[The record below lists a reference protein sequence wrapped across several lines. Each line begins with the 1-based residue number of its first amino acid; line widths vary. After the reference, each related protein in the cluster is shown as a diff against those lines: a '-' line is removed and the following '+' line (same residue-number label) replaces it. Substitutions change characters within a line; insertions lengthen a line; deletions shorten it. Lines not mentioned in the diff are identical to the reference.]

1 MKIVFFSF
9 SRGLPFPIEP
19 DWDNMRSQDWSNWV
33 KWSCKIFY
41 HNIVRCTKVHFI
53 CSSNI
58 LCRAGFKEENIATL
72 PAHSESHYVT
82 PPHIYCDITHRIN
95 PSGGVWV
102 GIFTY
107 KVTKH
112 ICQGMTWTNPRSCAD
127 SPSVLYEMGS
137 VKSPA
142 SQILL
147 HHSIS
152 LFSLYCT
159 SSSDI
164 SSYGGDGGV
173 YLRKYFFLSC
183 EKKCICKDESS
194 STGKEEIEE
203 EYLSRNVNCSLERRS
218 VFARKYIFLSSF
230 CPFSGIP
237 SASHWLHQ
245 HLIPLHYLHWP
256 SFQNRATLQPLSL
269 WVFLIRKG
277 KYQICMAFFPKQS
290 YSQTTFSRRFFDQK
304 RKKHTYLAL
313 LPK

>member
-1 MKIVFFSF
+1 
-9 SRGLPFPIEP
+9 
-19 DWDNMRSQDWSNWV
+19 
-33 KWSCKIFY
+33 
-41 HNIVRCTKVHFI
+41 
-53 CSSNI
+53 
-58 LCRAGFKEENIATL
+58 
-72 PAHSESHYVT
+72 
-82 PPHIYCDITHRIN
+82 
-95 PSGGVWV
+95 
-102 GIFTY
+102 
-107 KVTKH
+107 
-112 ICQGMTWTNPRSCAD
+112 
-127 SPSVLYEMGS
+127 MGS

-159 SSSDI
+159 SSPDI

-194 STGKEEIEE
+194 FTGKEEIEE

-237 SASHWLHQ
+237 SASHWLHR

-269 WVFLIRKG
+269 WDFLIRKG
-277 KYQICMAFFPKQS
+277 KYQTYMALFPKQS
-290 YSQTTFSRRFFDQK
+290 YSQTTFSMIFLSEK
-304 RKKHTYLAL
+304 KKHTYLVCF
-313 LPK
+313 PKQSTMKLHEKKNKIGNTTHVNIFWHYFQKRAFFETFTACDFREISRKGKPTNIFSKRKT

>member
-1 MKIVFFSF
+1 M
-9 SRGLPFPIEP
+9 
-19 DWDNMRSQDWSNWV
+19 
-33 KWSCKIFY
+33 
-41 HNIVRCTKVHFI
+41 
-53 CSSNI
+53 
-58 LCRAGFKEENIATL
+58 
-72 PAHSESHYVT
+72 
-82 PPHIYCDITHRIN
+82 
-95 PSGGVWV
+95 
-102 GIFTY
+102 
-107 KVTKH
+107 
-112 ICQGMTWTNPRSCAD
+112 
-127 SPSVLYEMGS
+127 LYEMGS

-159 SSSDI
+159 SSPDI

-194 STGKEEIEE
+194 FTGKEEIEE

-237 SASHWLHQ
+237 SASHWLHL

-269 WVFLIRKG
+269 
-277 KYQICMAFFPKQS
+277 
-290 YSQTTFSRRFFDQK
+290 
-304 RKKHTYLAL
+304 
-313 LPK
+313 

>member
-1 MKIVFFSF
+1 
-9 SRGLPFPIEP
+9 
-19 DWDNMRSQDWSNWV
+19 
-33 KWSCKIFY
+33 
-41 HNIVRCTKVHFI
+41 
-53 CSSNI
+53 
-58 LCRAGFKEENIATL
+58 
-72 PAHSESHYVT
+72 
-82 PPHIYCDITHRIN
+82 
-95 PSGGVWV
+95 
-102 GIFTY
+102 
-107 KVTKH
+107 
-112 ICQGMTWTNPRSCAD
+112 MTWTNPRSCAD

-159 SSSDI
+159 SSPDI

-194 STGKEEIEE
+194 FTGKEEIEE

-237 SASHWLHQ
+237 SASHWLHR

-269 WVFLIRKG
+269 WDFLIRKG
-277 KYQICMAFFPKQS
+277 KYQTYMAFLPKQS
-290 YSQTTFSRRFFDQK
+290 FSQTTISIIFFDQK
-304 RKKHTYLAL
+304 RKNTHTWSAFQNRATLK
-313 LPK
+313 PWNCMNKQKTK

>member
-1 MKIVFFSF
+1 M
-9 SRGLPFPIEP
+9 
-19 DWDNMRSQDWSNWV
+19 
-33 KWSCKIFY
+33 
-41 HNIVRCTKVHFI
+41 
-53 CSSNI
+53 
-58 LCRAGFKEENIATL
+58 
-72 PAHSESHYVT
+72 
-82 PPHIYCDITHRIN
+82 
-95 PSGGVWV
+95 
-102 GIFTY
+102 
-107 KVTKH
+107 
-112 ICQGMTWTNPRSCAD
+112 
-127 SPSVLYEMGS
+127 LYEMGS

-159 SSSDI
+159 SSPDI

-194 STGKEEIEE
+194 FTGKEEIEE

-256 SFQNRATLQPLSL
+256 SFQNRATLQPLTL
-269 WVFLIRKG
+269 RDF
-277 KYQICMAFFPKQS
+277 
-290 YSQTTFSRRFFDQK
+290 
-304 RKKHTYLAL
+304 
-313 LPK
+313 

>member
-1 MKIVFFSF
+1 
-9 SRGLPFPIEP
+9 
-19 DWDNMRSQDWSNWV
+19 
-33 KWSCKIFY
+33 
-41 HNIVRCTKVHFI
+41 
-53 CSSNI
+53 
-58 LCRAGFKEENIATL
+58 
-72 PAHSESHYVT
+72 
-82 PPHIYCDITHRIN
+82 
-95 PSGGVWV
+95 
-102 GIFTY
+102 
-107 KVTKH
+107 
-112 ICQGMTWTNPRSCAD
+112 MTWTNPRSCAD
-127 SPSVLYEMGS
+127 SPPVLYEMRS

-159 SSSDI
+159 SSPDI

-194 STGKEEIEE
+194 FTGKEEIEE

-237 SASHWLHQ
+237 SASHWLHR

-256 SFQNRATLQPLSL
+256 SFQ
-269 WVFLIRKG
+269 
-277 KYQICMAFFPKQS
+277 S
-290 YSQTTFSRRFFDQK
+290 YSLTTFSLRFFDQK
-304 RKKHTYLAL
+304 RKIPNIHGLLTKTELLSNHFLDDFFYQKRKNTHTWSAFQNRATLKQWYCMKKNRKYHTCEHILAL
-313 LPK
+313 FPKKSIFRDIYRLRFSRNKQERKAYQYFQQKKDLGDKDTMSVT

>member
-1 MKIVFFSF
+1 M
-9 SRGLPFPIEP
+9 
-19 DWDNMRSQDWSNWV
+19 
-33 KWSCKIFY
+33 
-41 HNIVRCTKVHFI
+41 HFI
-53 CSSNI
+53 CSPNI
-58 LCRAGFKEENIATL
+58 LCRAGFKEENIVTL

-112 ICQGMTWTNPRSCAD
+112 ICRGMTWTNPRSCAD

-159 SSSDI
+159 SSPDI

-194 STGKEEIEE
+194 FTGKEEIEE

-269 WVFLIRKG
+269 WDFSNRKG
-277 KYQICMAFFPKQS
+277 KYQTYMAFLPKQS
-290 YSQTTFSRRFFDQK
+290 YSQTTFSMIFLI
-304 RKKHTYLAL
+304 RKEKHTYLVC
-313 LPK
+313 LPKQSNSQTIKLHEKR

>member
-1 MKIVFFSF
+1 
-9 SRGLPFPIEP
+9 
-19 DWDNMRSQDWSNWV
+19 
-33 KWSCKIFY
+33 
-41 HNIVRCTKVHFI
+41 
-53 CSSNI
+53 
-58 LCRAGFKEENIATL
+58 
-72 PAHSESHYVT
+72 
-82 PPHIYCDITHRIN
+82 
-95 PSGGVWV
+95 
-102 GIFTY
+102 
-107 KVTKH
+107 
-112 ICQGMTWTNPRSCAD
+112 MTWTNPRSCAD
-127 SPSVLYEMGS
+127 SPPVLYEMGS

-159 SSSDI
+159 SSPDI

-194 STGKEEIEE
+194 FTGKEEIEE

-237 SASHWLHQ
+237 SASHWLHL

-256 SFQNRATLQPLSL
+256 SFQNRATLQPLSR
-269 WVFLIRKG
+269 WFFLSEK
-277 KYQICMAFFPKQS
+277 
-290 YSQTTFSRRFFDQK
+290 
-304 RKKHTYLAL
+304 KKHTYLVCF
-313 LPK
+313 PKQSNTKTMKLHDKKIGNTTHVNIFWHYFQKRSFFETFTTCDFREISRKGKLINIFSNRKT